1 MEPVLE
7 RERDGHQ
14 INGDGLCHGVLLGD
28 LHVEPHPDAE
38 RVIINGDVWRRVD
51 EPEHPHRHEPI

>member
-1 MEPVLE
+1 MPQNPVLE

-28 LHVEPHPDAE
+28 LHLEPHPDE
-38 RVIINGDVWRRVD
+38 GRVILNGDVWRRLD
-51 EPEHPHRHEPI
+51 